1 MQTIP
6 LIVILLTWTMSTC
19 GLVMPTVSTFLKGS
33 KRVLTEPIV
42 EKVAVVLGNQASD
55 ADSIISSLCYAKF
68 LQDRHQRTH
77 LPLTCMSRR
86 DLVFRREVQL
96 LLNTVK
102 VDLGD
107 LVCIEDVPLQ
117 KLFDANC
124 LSIVLSDHNELDHTL
139 SSFSESVVEIID
151 HHADNGM
158 YQWVKPDKRNIAF
171 DKHTSKALVGSTCTL
186 VAEKY
191 FESLVPMC
199 AEVATLLMGVI
210 ALDTINMDLHAG
222 IGTERDG
229 AALEKL
235 RSISTHSQDELFEL
249 LRGAKLD
256 PEFWRQLSVD
266 DVLRID
272 YKTFQ
277 SAAMKEKQM
286 PTLGMAAA
294 LMPLKAFLTKQ
305 DLYETAKRVMTD
317 QKLGLLVV
325 MTFVHQPAPHRE
337 LLLLADKKHEALYN
351 AVLQYVQDGSQHSL
365 NCSLLRDEHTT
376 ANAKFQ
382 PTSVS
387 PDEWIL
393 SAALK
398 QGDAK
403 ASRKQVA
410 PLLTNFLGS
419 IL

>member
-1 MQTIP
+1 
-6 LIVILLTWTMSTC
+6 MSTC
-19 GLVMPTVSTFLKGS
+19 GLVMPAVSTFLKGS

-42 EKVAVVLGNQASD
+42 QKIAVVLGNQASD

-77 LPLTCMSRR
+77 IPLTCMSRK

-96 LLNTVK
+96 LLNTVN
-102 VDLGD
+102 VDLSD
-107 LVCIEDVPLQ
+107 LICTEDIQLH
-117 KLFDANC
+117 KLFDTNC
-124 LSIVLSDHNELDHTL
+124 LSLVLSDHNELEHAL
-139 SSFSESVVEIID
+139 SSLSESVVEIID
-151 HHADNGM
+151 HHADNGL
-158 YQWVKPDKRNIAF
+158 YQWVKPNRRNIAF

-191 FESLVPMC
+191 FESSIPMC
-199 AEVATLLMGVI
+199 DEVATLLMGVI
-210 ALDTINMDLHAG
+210 ALDTINMDPHAG

-235 RSISTHSQDELFEL
+235 RSISTHSQNDLFEL

-277 SAAMKEKQM
+277 SAAMKDKQV

-294 LMPLKAFLTKQ
+294 LMPLQAFLSKQ
-305 DLYETAKRVMTD
+305 ELYETAKKVMAE
-317 QKLGLLVV
+317 QNLGLLVV

-337 LLLLADKKHEALYN
+337 LLLLANKKHEAVFN
-351 AVLQYVQDGSQHSL
+351 AVVQYVQDSTQHSL
-365 NCSLLRDEHTT
+365 NCSLLLDEDAT
-376 ANAKFQ
+376 AKARFQ
-382 PTSVS
+382 PTSIS
-387 PDEWIL
+387 ADEWIL
-393 SAALK
+393 CAALK